1 MAFDQSFLGF
11 VVAVVLFVGIALWF
25 LSSSTKSS
33 ERRRTER
40 ETKRI
45 AHQPW
50 DGAGGRVNR

>member
-1 MAFDQSFLGF
+1 MVFDQSFLGF

-33 ERRRTER
+33 ERRRAER
-40 ETKRI
+40 ETRHI

-50 DGAGGRVNR
+50 DSAGGRANR